1 MKAQHTVGDDLIIF
15 VPVAIRAIMQQLLS
29 GIEAAAGKPVDLEF
43 DLNPAIAERIASG
56 QRFDIALTNPQYLA
70 ALIDSGR
77 VDAQSH
83 RAFGRVPLAIAAK
96 AGAMTGPRSTEIQQ
110 IAAVLHAADSIA
122 YTGAGTSGRLFLEVA
137 QRIGAADAVA
147 SRGRA
152 MPGGAPVQSVIA
164 GESSIAIAPLT
175 SILATPGLVAMAVF
189 PDTLGTHIDMSV
201 FLAASARPGAARVLD
216 FLTAA
221 ERDGE
226 LAAAGVARFTLD

>member
-1 MKAQHTVGDDLIIF
+1 
-15 VPVAIRAIMQQLLS
+15 
-29 GIEAAAGKPVDLEF
+29 
-43 DLNPAIAERIASG
+43 
-56 QRFDIALTNPQYLA
+56 
-70 ALIDSGR
+70 
-77 VDAQSH
+77 
-83 RAFGRVPLAIAAK
+83 
-96 AGAMTGPRSTEIQQ
+96 
-110 IAAVLHAADSIA
+110 
-122 YTGAGTSGRLFLEVA
+122 
-137 QRIGAADAVA
+137 
-147 SRGRA
+147 

-175 SILATPGLVAMAVF
+175 SILATPELVAIAVF